1 MSSDNIHSRGSRS
14 DDYAG
19 PVTTNGFAE
28 QAAGTTVLLNNVS
41 WSAVF
46 AGVAIALISQL
57 LLNML
62 GVGIGIGQLD
72 VNANNN
78 PSASGLSIG
87 AGIWWAISGIIA
99 AGLGGYAAGR
109 LSGVPEPT
117 TTAWHGLTSWA
128 VTTLFTVYLL
138 TTAIGSVMGG
148 AASVMGNA
156 SGLAS
161 GSPAVQSL
169 TKSVDPA
176 SAIDSEI
183 RAAAGDQ
190 GAQRELATAAIRNL
204 IVAEEARRPELRDRA
219 ATLLAGSQGIPK
231 DQAAGRVTSLEQ
243 QIRQQAEQA
252 KQAAKAGADAATR
265 VVPWT
270 MIIAVVALLLGAWT
284 AWWAGKEA
292 AVSPSWQAITE
303 RLRARST
310 KSVDAR

>member
-14 DDYAG
+14 DDYVT
-19 PVTTNGFAE
+19 PSTTNGFAE

-62 GVGIGIGQLD
+62 GIGVGIGQLD
-72 VNANNN
+72 FNANNN

-156 SGLAS
+156 SGVVG
-161 GSPAVQSL
+161 GSPTVQSL

-176 SAIDSEI
+176 STLDLEI

-219 ATLLAGSQGIPK
+219 ATLLASSQGIPK
-231 DQAAGRVTSLEQ
+231 DQAAGRVTTLEQ

-252 KQAAKAGADAATR
+252 KQAAKAAADAATR
-265 VVPWT
+265 VLAWT
-270 MIIAVVALLLGAWT
+270 MITAVVALLLGAWT

-292 AVSPSWQAITE
+292 AVNPSWQAITE
-303 RLRARST
+303 RLRTRSAT
-310 KSVDAR
+310 SADSR

>member
-1 MSSDNIHSRGSRS
+1 MTSENMHSRRSRS
-14 DDYAG
+14 DDYIASS
-19 PVTTNGFAE
+19 TSSGFAE
-28 QAAGTTVLLNNVS
+28 QAAGTVLLNNVS

-78 PSASGLSIG
+78 PTAGGLSIG

-109 LSGVPEPT
+109 LSGVPEPS

-128 VTTLFTVYLL
+128 VTTLITVYLL

-148 AASVMGNA
+148 AAAALGSA
-156 SGLAS
+156 SGMV
-161 GSPAVQSL
+161 GRSPTVQGL

-176 SAIDSEI
+176 SSLDAEV

-190 GAQRELATAAIRNL
+190 GAQRDLAIAAMRDL
-204 IVAEEARRPELRDRA
+204 MVAEEPRRNEARDRA
-219 ATLLAGSQGIPK
+219 ANALASAQNVPK
-231 DQAAGRVTSLEQ
+231 DQALQRLTNLETEV
-243 QIRQQAEQA
+243 RQRTEQA
-252 KQAAKAGADAATR
+252 KQTAKSGADAATR
-265 VVPWT
+265 ILPWT
-270 MIIAVVALLLGAWT
+270 MITAVVALLLGAWT

-292 AVSPSWQAITE
+292 AVSQTWQALTD
-303 RLRARST
+303 RFRTRST
-310 KSVDAR
+310 